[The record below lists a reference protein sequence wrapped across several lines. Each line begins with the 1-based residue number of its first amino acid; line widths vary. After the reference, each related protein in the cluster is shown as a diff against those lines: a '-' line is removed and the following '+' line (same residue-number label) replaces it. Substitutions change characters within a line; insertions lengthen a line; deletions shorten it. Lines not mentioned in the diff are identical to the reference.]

1 LKLLAWA
8 AILAGSSRLG
18 SSLGILSA
26 MRFATAVTALLIAA
40 LLSGCSSA
48 RLPRPDRTGDTAL
61 VAAMQKT
68 CTATAPLTPI
78 NVAAGAASVTT
89 DANADST
96 AVMNLQSQLVTL
108 TPTIADGSPLV
119 PTVTKLSELMLDVGR
134 RYQSIAIAEQDLATV
149 SAELSKHH
157 TSLLAAEK
165 ARDLN
170 DLANWPQLAVLRTT
184 QAQGEFTKLGI
195 TTCLR

>member
-1 LKLLAWA
+1 
-8 AILAGSSRLG
+8 
-18 SSLGILSA
+18 

-40 LLSGCSSA
+40 LLTGCSGA

-61 VAAMQKT
+61 VAAMQKL
-68 CTATAPLTPI
+68 CTATAPLTTI

-89 DANADST
+89 DANADSA

-119 PTVTKLSELMLDVGR
+119 PTVTKLSELLLDVGR
-134 RYQSIAIAEQDLATV
+134 RYQSIATAEQDLATV

-165 ARDLN
+165 ARDVN
-170 DLANWPQLAVLRTT
+170 DLANWPQLAVLRAT
-184 QAQGEFTKLGI
+184 QAQDEFTKLGI